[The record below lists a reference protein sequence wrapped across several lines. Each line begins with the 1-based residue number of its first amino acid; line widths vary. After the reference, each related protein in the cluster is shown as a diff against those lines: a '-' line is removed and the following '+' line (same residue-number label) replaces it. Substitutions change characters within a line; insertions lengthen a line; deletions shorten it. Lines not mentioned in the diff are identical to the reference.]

1 MATHVPPA
9 LQIVI
14 SALIPQHVSDAIGA
28 IYSKMITPVVKT
40 VLQKDVQ
47 FVLKMIALYAKWLNL
62 VMGLKLMGV
71 L

>member
-14 SALIPQHVSDAIGA
+14 SALIPQHVSGAIGA

-47 FVLKMIALYAKWLNL
+47 FVLKIALYAKWLNL